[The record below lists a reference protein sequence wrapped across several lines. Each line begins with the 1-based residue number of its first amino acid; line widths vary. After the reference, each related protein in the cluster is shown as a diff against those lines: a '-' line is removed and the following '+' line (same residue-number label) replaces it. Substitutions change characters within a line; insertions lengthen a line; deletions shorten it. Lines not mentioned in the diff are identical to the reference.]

1 MIQLTKGGNVN
12 MRIIRIDGTV
22 VSSYRGN
29 LAAGEYRIGI
39 NMARPQVAFLCIET
53 GEQRYVAK
61 LVNSAS
67 GSADRIELNTI
78 GNRVPQTKDTEPG
91 DFEEGDTMRFTAIDV
106 SHGTRT
112 ESEPVTEAFVEGGE
126 IILTFETDA
135 EPTEPTVST
144 AAIYDITTTSATC
157 GGNVTDD
164 GGEDVTARG
173 VCWSIA
179 PAPTTADS
187 HTTDGNGTG
196 EFTSTISNLTSA
208 TTYYVR
214 AYATNSVGT
223 AYGNEVTFITEEDS
237 NLVEGGFDENGASYA
252 IFSVAADKQV
262 RFSKGN
268 LQYRASTGIWQFAEN
283 QYDYIGNGNANI
295 SETYDGWIDL
305 FGGGTSG
312 WNSGAI
318 AYQPWSS
325 SGYNDDYISDNSDNA
340 NTDWGVYNAISNGGN
355 QPGMWRTLTHD
366 EFEYLIYNRNNAENK
381 YGNASINGIFG
392 FVILPDNWTLPA
404 GVTFTPGLN
413 SSATISNTYNL
424 EEWSLMEYNGAIF
437 FPAAGYR
444 TGINIQDVGY
454 GCNYWLITSDYD
466 IQSAMYYDAYVE
478 EAEYLFDWWSKSDGC
493 SVRLVKDCEDNHTV
507 PSVSTSSVTNIGT
520 STAIC
525 GGSIDDDGGEPVIA
539 RGVCWSY
546 EHNPTIVDSHT
557 YDGEGMGTFSSNISG
572 LGPGITYYVRAYATN
587 SVGTAYGNE
596 QEFLTDGERLLGF
609 DENGASYATFT
620 VANGRQVS
628 FSKGNLQYQA
638 STGIWRF
645 AENQYDC
652 LENNNSNISETY
664 DGWIDLFGWGTS
676 GWNSGANAYQPWST
690 INASTDYTP
699 GGVYTNDLTG
709 RYYNAD
715 WGVYNAISNGG
726 NQPGMWRT
734 LTNDEWTYLFYNR
747 SNASSKYGSA
757 TVNGMSGLVILPD
770 LWTMPDSLTF
780 YPGMSGFENNIYTT
794 EQWYQMEQYGALFLP
809 AAGYRQNSTIE
820 YTDISGNYWSSTHA
834 DNGNAYNI
842 FFYDDYLDY
851 DNGSRHLGFSVR
863 LVRDSVEA
871 GEIDTPTV
879 TTTDVNDIGARYATC
894 VGNVIDDG
902 GVYVN
907 VRGFCLST
915 TPNPTVNDR
924 HSSNGAGTGVFSCTI
939 DNLSIGTTY
948 YVRAYAISNIGT
960 SYGNQITF
968 TTDSNYVDNFDED
981 GASNAVFSIGE
992 NRQVRFSRGNLQYQ
1006 ASTDT
1011 WRFAEEQRYYIGSEN
1026 RYISDTNSRWIDL
1039 FGWGTSGWNSGAV
1052 CYQPWSSSTSTE
1064 NYVPCSDTASNLT
1077 GDCINADWGIYNA
1090 ISNGGN
1096 QPGMWRT
1103 PSQAEWNY
1111 LAAVRENASTKFG
1124 AAKINNV
1131 NGVVV
1136 LPDNWTLPEG
1146 LTFNPGRGAYANN
1159 NYTLSEWN
1167 RMEAAGAIF
1176 LPAAGYR
1183 VGSSFQ
1189 NTELGGQGVYW
1200 SSTQIFG
1207 TMAYEMVIPYFAC
1220 AYGVSALNF
1229 RYLGRSVRLIR
1240 TEKPEVSTIEV
1251 SNIQASTAVGGGNVL
1266 GYGSDTIL
1274 ARGVCWSTTP
1284 NPTLDDSHT
1293 TDDFGL
1299 GGYTS
1304 IIRDLSPSTT
1314 YFVRA
1319 YATNVAGTNYGNEF
1333 TFTTADIELPSAT
1346 ISEISDITATSAVC
1360 SSAVS
1365 HDGFTEVTARGVCW
1379 STVPNPTLEDS
1390 HTIDGTGT
1398 GDFVSVLN
1406 GLEPSTTYHVRA
1418 YATNSVGTY
1427 YGEDIIFNTTC
1438 LIQGGFDENGAS
1450 RALFSVAEDRQV
1462 HFSKGNLQ
1470 YQASSS
1476 TWRFAEHQYDY
1487 IGSANSNLSASY
1499 TGWIDLFGWG
1509 TSGWD
1514 GSGATYYQPYDYNNT
1529 TGYGPNGNDLTGEY
1543 ANADWGVF
1551 NAISNGGNQ
1560 VGMWRTLS
1568 LDEWTYLFEGREDA
1582 STKYGTASIDGKKG
1596 LVVLP
1601 DCWELPDNVTFVAGF
1616 TGYTSNT
1623 YTIDQWDEMESK
1635 GAIFLP
1641 AAGYRNSRSV
1651 SQVGNE
1657 GDYWSVSGIQQ
1668 YNGARQIL
1676 FDGNYSTN
1684 YNINCYYGFSVR
1696 LVMN

>member
-1 MIQLTKGGNVN
+1 MRKKITLFMVILTAAIAVMAQGISVRFTARSANGSYHPFDTVRIENLSRGWTYSLVYPDTSIVLGSGSIEGIVSAEESGELGLKVYPNPFAGSTETMIQLTRGGNVN

-22 VSSYRGN
+22 VSSYSGN

-61 LVNSAS
+61 LVNSAA

-91 DFEEGDTMRFTAIDV
+91 DFEEGDTMRFTAV
-106 SHGTRT
+106 SVSGGRIT
-112 ESEPVTEAFVEGGE
+112 ESDPIEQPFTEGGE
-126 IILTFETDA
+126 VILLF
-135 EPTEPTVST
+135 S
-144 AAIYDITTTSATC
+144 
-157 GGNVTDD
+157 D
-164 GGEDVTARG
+164 GDN
-173 VCWSIA
+173 
-179 PAPTTADS
+179 P
-187 HTTDGNGTG
+187 N
-196 EFTSTISNLTSA
+196 
-208 TTYYVR
+208 
-214 AYATNSVGT
+214 
-223 AYGNEVTFITEEDS
+223 
-237 NLVEGGFDENGASYA
+237 EGGFDENNASYA
-252 IFSVAADKQV
+252 RFSVAADRQV

-268 LQYRASTGIWQFAEN
+268 LQYQASTGIWKLADN
-283 QYDYIGNGNANI
+283 QYDYIGGTNSNI
-295 SETYDGWIDL
+295 SETYSGWIDL
-305 FGGGTSG
+305 FGAGTSG
-312 WNSGAI
+312 WNSGAN

-366 EFEYLIYNRNNAENK
+366 EYEYLIYSRNNAENK

-520 STAIC
+520 STATC
-525 GGSIDDDGGEPVIA
+525 GGSVDADGGEPVIA

-546 EHNPTIVDSHT
+546 EHNPTIADSHT

-609 DENGASYATFT
+609 DENGASYATFS
-620 VANGRQVS
+620 VANGRHVS

-734 LTNDEWTYLFYNR
+734 LTNDEWTYLFYDR

-757 TVNGMSGLVILPD
+757 TVNGEYGLVILPD

-780 YPGMSGFENNIYTT
+780 YPGMNGFENNIYTA

-960 SYGNQITF
+960 SYGNEISF
-968 TTDSNYVDNFDED
+968 TTDSNYVDNFNED

-1052 CYQPWSSSTSTE
+1052 CYQPWSTSTIIE
-1064 NYVPCSDTASNLT
+1064 NYVPCGDTASNLT

-1103 PSQAEWNY
+1103 PSQAEWHY
-1111 LAAVRENASTKFG
+1111 LAAVRENASAKFG
-1124 AAKINNV
+1124 EARINNV

-1159 NYTLSEWN
+1159 IYTFSEWN

-1183 VGSSFQ
+1183 EGSSFH
-1189 NTELGGQGVYW
+1189 NTELGGTGMYW
-1200 SSTQIFG
+1200 ASTQIFG
-1207 TMAYEMVIPYFAC
+1207 TMAYEMVIPYFDCHPQGASFW
-1220 AYGVSALNF
+1220 Y
-1229 RYLGRSVRLIR
+1229 RYRGNPVRLIR
-1240 TEKPEVSTIEV
+1240 TEKPGVSTIEV
-1251 SNIQASTAVGGGNVL
+1251 SNIQASTAVGGGDVL

-1284 NPTLDDSHT
+1284 NPTLNDSHT
-1293 TDDFGL
+1293 VDGFGL

-1398 GDFVSVLN
+1398 GDFVTVLN

-1568 LDEWTYLFEGREDA
+1568 HDEWTYLFEGREDA
-1582 STKYGTASIDGKKG
+1582 STKYGIATIDGKKG

-1616 TGYTSNT
+1616 TGNT
-1623 YTIDQWDEMESK
+1623 YTLDQWDEMESN
-1635 GAIFLP
+1635 GAILLP

-1657 GDYWSVSGIQQ
+1657 GDYWSVTGVQQ
-1668 YNGARQIL
+1668 YNGAHQIY
-1676 FDGNYSTN
+1676 FNSYFSN
-1684 YNINCYYGFSVR
+1684 NSINCYYGFSVR
-1696 LVMN
+1696 LVKD

>member
-1 MIQLTKGGNVN
+1 MKRSFFLFAFLISVVMGMSQGLPLRFSAQYDNGSYHPFDTVKIENLTRGWTTFLVYPDTTIVLGSSPADGIDVASRSGKSGIKVYPNPFAGKTETVFQ
-12 MRIIRIDGTV
+12 MAESGDVIISIIRIDGSVATE
-22 VSSYRGN
+22 YHGH
-29 LAAGEYRIGI
+29 LASGGYRIGVS
-39 NMARPQVAFLCIET
+39 MSKPQVAFLCIET
-53 GEQRYVAK
+53 GGQRHVAK
-61 LVNSAS
+61 LVNCSDG
-67 GSADRIELNTI
+67 GSDRIAII
-78 GNRVPQTKDTEPG
+78 GQVATSTRQTKDTDLDFEPG
-91 DFEEGDTMRFTAIDV
+91 DMMRYMAV
-106 SHGTRT
+106 SMLGGHRT
-112 ESEPVTEAFVEGGE
+112 ESEPMTQELTEGGD
-126 IILTFETDA
+126 IILLF
-135 EPTEPTVST
+135 
-144 AAIYDITTTSATC
+144 
-157 GGNVTDD
+157 
-164 GGEDVTARG
+164 
-173 VCWSIA
+173 
-179 PAPTTADS
+179 
-187 HTTDGNGTG
+187 TDGDHPNDG
-196 EFTSTISNLTSA
+196 A
-208 TTYYVR
+208 
-214 AYATNSVGT
+214 
-223 AYGNEVTFITEEDS
+223 
-237 NLVEGGFDENGASYA
+237 FDENGASYA
-252 IFSVAADKQV
+252 TFSIAADRQV

-283 QYDYIGNGNANI
+283 QYDYIGNENANI
-295 SETYDGWIDL
+295 SENYDGWIDL

-312 WNSGAI
+312 WNSGAN

-325 SGYNDDYISDNSDNA
+325 SEDSDDYISDNSDNA

-366 EFEYLIYNRNNAENK
+366 EYEYLIYSRNNAVNK
-381 YGNASINGIFG
+381 YGNASVNGIFG
-392 FVILPDNWTLPA
+392 FVILPDSWTLPA
-404 GVTFTPGLN
+404 GVSFTPGLN
-413 SSATISNTYNL
+413 FSAAISNTYNL
-424 EEWSLMEYNGAIF
+424 EEWGLMEYNGAIF

-444 TGINIQDVGY
+444 TGINIGDVNY
-454 GCNYWLITSDYD
+454 GCSYWLITSDYD

-478 EAEYLFDWWSKSDGC
+478 DVVYLFDWCPKFVGC
-493 SVRLVKDCEDNHTV
+493 SVRLVKDCDDNHTV
-507 PSVSTSSVTNIGT
+507 PTVSTSSVTNIGI
-520 STAIC
+520 STATC

-539 RGVCWSY
+539 RGVCWSS
-546 EHNPTIVDSHT
+546 EHNPTIADSHT
-557 YDGEGMGTFSSNISG
+557 SDGEGMGTFSSNISG

-596 QEFLTDGERLLGF
+596 QEFLSDGERLLGF
-609 DENGASYATFT
+609 DENGASYATFS

-652 LENNNSNISETY
+652 LQNNNSNISETY

-699 GGVYTNDLTG
+699 GGVSTNDLTG

-770 LWTMPDSLTF
+770 FWTMPDSLTF
-780 YPGMSGFENNIYTT
+780 YPGMNGFENNIYTT

-820 YTDISGNYWSSTHA
+820 STDIPGNYWSSTHA
-834 DNGNAYNI
+834 DIVSAYNL

-851 DNGSRHLGFSVR
+851 GNRSRQLGLSVR

-871 GEIDTPTV
+871 GELATPTV

-894 VGNVIDDG
+894 VGNVTDDG

-915 TPNPTVNDR
+915 TPNPTVDDR
-924 HSSNGAGTGVFSCTI
+924 HSSNGSGTGVFSYTF
-939 DNLSIGTTY
+939 DHLSIGTTY
-948 YVRAYAISNIGT
+948 YVRAYAISNMGT
-960 SYGNQITF
+960 SYGDEITF
-968 TTDSNYVDNFDED
+968 TTESNYVDNFDED

-1011 WRFAEEQRYYIGSEN
+1011 WRFAEEQYDFVGSEN
-1026 RYISDTNSRWIDL
+1026 RYISDTNSKWIDL

-1052 CYQPWSSSTSTE
+1052 CYQPWSTSTTAA
-1064 NYVPCSDTASNLT
+1064 NYVPCGDTASNLT

-1103 PSQAEWNY
+1103 PSQAEWHY
-1111 LAAVRENASTKFG
+1111 LAAVRENAS
-1124 AAKINNV
+1124 AKHGSARVNNV
-1131 NGVVV
+1131 CGVIV

-1146 LTFNPGRGAYANN
+1146 LTFNPSRGAYANN

-1183 VGSSFQ
+1183 NGTSFY
-1189 NTELGGQGVYW
+1189 NPYAGIGISGYYW
-1200 SSTQIFG
+1200 ASTQIFG
-1207 TMAYEMVIPYFAC
+1207 AMAYFLGIPYYECSYSVGAC
-1220 AYGVSALNF
+1220 YYRYYGS
-1229 RYLGRSVRLIR
+1229 SVRLIR
-1240 TEKPEVSTIEV
+1240 TEKPEVSTFEV
-1251 SNIQASTAVGGGNVL
+1251 SNIQASTAEGGGNVL
-1266 GYGSDTIL
+1266 GYGSDTIM

-1284 NPTLDDSHT
+1284 NPTLNDSHSV
-1293 TDDFGL
+1293 DGFGL
-1299 GGYTS
+1299 GGYSS
-1304 IIRDLSPSTT
+1304 IMRDLSPSTT

-1319 YATNVAGTNYGNEF
+1319 YATTMVGTSYGNEF
-1333 TFTTADIELPSAT
+1333 TFTTADSELPSVTTA
-1346 ISEISDITATSAVC
+1346 EISDITATSAVC
-1360 SSAVS
+1360 SSTVS
-1365 HDGFTEVTARGVCW
+1365 HDGFTDVTARGVCW
-1379 STVPNPTLEDS
+1379 STSPNPTLEDS
-1390 HTIDGTGT
+1390 HTIDGTGM
-1398 GDFVSVLN
+1398 GDFVSNLN
-1406 GLEPSTTYHVRA
+1406 GLEPTTTYHVRA
-1418 YATNSVGTY
+1418 YATNSVGTC
-1427 YGEDIIFNTTC
+1427 YGEDIIFTTAC
-1438 LIQGGFDENGAS
+1438 VILGGFDENGAS
-1450 RALFSVAEDRQV
+1450 NALFSVAVDRQV

-1476 TWRFAEHQYDY
+1476 TWRFAEHQYDF
-1487 IGSANSNLSASY
+1487 IGSSNSNISATY

-1509 TSGWD
+1509 TSGWS
-1514 GSGATYYQPYDYNNT
+1514 GSGATYYQPYDYNST
-1529 TGYGPNGNDLTGEY
+1529 TGYGPSGNGLTGDY

-1560 VGMWRTLS
+1560 VGMWRTLT
-1568 LDEWTYLFEGREDA
+1568 DGEWWYLFEGREDA
-1582 STKYGTASIDGKKG
+1582 SAKYGTATVDGKTG

-1601 DCWELPDNVTFVAGF
+1601 DCWELPDNITFMAGCN
-1616 TGYTSNT
+1616 GYASNT
-1623 YTIDQWDEMESK
+1623 YTLDQWDEMESN
-1635 GAIFLP
+1635 GALFLP
-1641 AAGYRNSRSV
+1641 AAGYRK
-1651 SQVGNE
+1651 SQTFFNNLEE
-1657 GDYWSVSGIQQ
+1657 GDYWSSSSGSQQ
-1668 YNGARQIL
+1668 FNAAWQIL
-1676 FDGNYSTN
+1676 FDGTYIVRYDISR
-1684 YNINCYYGFSVR
+1684 YYGFSVR
-1696 LVMN
+1696 LVKD